1 MNETPM
7 WCSAVPEPSAF
18 GMVLIGAPGLVGFR
32 GLGFRRAA

>member
-7 WCSAVPEPSAF
+7 RCSVVPEPSAF

-32 GLGFRRAA
+32 RLGLRRSA